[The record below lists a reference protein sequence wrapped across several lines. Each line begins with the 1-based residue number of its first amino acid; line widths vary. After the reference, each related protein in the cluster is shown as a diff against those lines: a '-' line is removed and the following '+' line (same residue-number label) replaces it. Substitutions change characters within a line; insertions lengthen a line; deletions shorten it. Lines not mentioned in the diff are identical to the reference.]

1 MDLRPCLHEGK
12 RGIFS
17 HLCTPQVQFSLP
29 STAKKARQQRGER
42 SVGGMGHGPILTTTT
57 MTMKMAVVMFFFQ
70 RSDFRGE
77 NVIAKD
83 PNSDS
88 STLCRKK
95 SVVALIGITP
105 VHPPPK
111 ASPYGK
117 KSVVA
122 WSGVPPLT
130 PEPLRRKK
138 EKSAYLKGGLR
149 RQGGGE
155 GAHQTARCRIW
166 NAKM

>member
-1 MDLRPCLHEGK
+1 MSRANSTFH
-12 RGIFS
+12 
-17 HLCTPQVQFSLP
+17 PQS
-29 STAKKARQQRGER
+29 SAY
-42 SVGGMGHGPILTTTT
+42 
-57 MTMKMAVVMFFFQ
+57 
-70 RSDFRGE
+70 FRGE

-111 ASPYGK
+111 ASPYCK

-149 RQGGGE
+149 RQGGGAKVPTKLLGVE
-155 GAHQTARCRIW
+155 YGMRRCDE
-166 NAKM
+166 NE